1 MLYNIYYIY
10 TYYNYIYYFGTFYY
24 GLRISYDTYN
34 TVSYIYNLIPYNNNN
49 NNNNNNNIAIELFE
63 IKDKDDWNILEIYK

>member
-10 TYYNYIYYFGTFYY
+10 SYYNYIYYFGSFYY

-34 TVSYIYNLIPYNNNN
+34 TVSYMYNLIPYNNKNINN
-49 NNNNNNNIAIELFE
+49 DITVELFE
-63 IKDKDDWNILEIYK
+63 IQQKDEWIFLDIYK

>member
-10 TYYNYIYYFGTFYY
+10 SYYNYIYYFGGVYY
-24 GLRISYDTYN
+24 GLRVSYDTYN

-49 NNNNNNNIAIELFE
+49 INNDITVELFE
-63 IKDKDDWNILEIYK
+63 IQEKDEWIFLKIYK

>member
-10 TYYNYIYYFGTFYY
+10 SYYNYIYYFGSFYY

-34 TVSYIYNLIPYNNNN
+34 TVSYMYNLIPYNNKNINN
-49 NNNNNNNIAIELFE
+49 DITVELFE
-63 IKDKDDWNILEIYK
+63 IQEKDEWIFLDIYK